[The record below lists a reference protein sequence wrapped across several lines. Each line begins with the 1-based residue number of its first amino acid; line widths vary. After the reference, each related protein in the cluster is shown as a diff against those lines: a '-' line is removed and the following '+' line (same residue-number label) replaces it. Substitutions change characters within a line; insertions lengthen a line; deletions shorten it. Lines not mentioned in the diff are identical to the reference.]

1 MPDMPSKNVK
11 WFGSKLNKAALDAAY
26 KATIA
31 AAIAAISLGAATS
44 LSAQTWRQV
53 GPPGGTVITLEADS
67 HDTKKLYLGTSDGHV
82 FVSNDEG
89 AKWQL
94 LSRIGTGQDDV
105 ITHILVDPRDAKRL
119 YASTWT
125 LYSGGGGVYRS
136 DDAGKT
142 WTVVGLAHETV
153 RALAQ
158 SPTTPNILLAG
169 SLTGVYRSVD
179 DGATWT
185 LITPAKHED
194 LRNFDSVAFDP
205 HDDNILYAGTYHL
218 PWKTTNGGKD
228 WFPIKTGMIDDS
240 DVMSVIVDPKD
251 PNNVHATACS
261 GIYHSTNGA
270 QTWSK
275 YKGIPFV
282 FRRTQLIRQ
291 DPQNPQV
298 LYAGTTSGLWKTTN
312 ENDWKRVTPGDW
324 VINAILIDPKHP
336 DRLILGT
343 ERQGVQISENG
354 GATFTSSNLGFQ
366 HQHILDVAIDHENQ
380 ERALVVLTFDTDA
393 FLATHDG
400 GTSWSALGSGLKRTE
415 LKHVYAAPGGWWAS
429 LNNGG
434 WMKYNETAHKWEKAG
449 LYIPEPTPVAATTP
463 AATPK
468 TKKGAAATKKTTT
481 TTAKHATPK
490 EKAPQF
496 VAVQVNDMAFGNEA
510 WFAATTGGI
519 LISKDHG
526 ATWKNAGTES
536 FLKQPATSLEATL
549 DGTQIWAISQRTLI
563 YSADGGAHWDNQDL
577 SFAAAGNLRLH
588 HVDANNLFITSN
600 MGLYGS
606 GDNGKTWNRSD
617 VRELQF
623 QDVAGNGD
631 AMVLSLQ
638 KHGLLASFDS
648 GKSWKRVDDP
658 LADGYF
664 PVVRVRRN
672 GALVAAS
679 ATEGLLSLELEKEKH
694 ASNTGSSGSG
704 SAMMLSPDAT
714 QKPKN

>member
-1 MPDMPSKNVK
+1 MNAK
-11 WFGSKLNKAALDAAY
+11 WLGAVAVVVGM
-26 KATIA
+26 A
-31 AAIAAISLGAATS
+31 AAVSS
-44 LSAQTWRQV
+44 PAQTWRQV
-53 GPPGGTVITLEADS
+53 GPPGGTVISLEADA
-67 HDTKKLYLGTSDGHV
+67 HNIKNIYLGTSDGHV
-82 FVSNDEG
+82 FFSNDEG
-89 AKWQL
+89 ARWQL

-105 ITHILVDPRDAKRL
+105 ITHILVDPRDANRL
-119 YASTWT
+119 YASTWA

-136 DDAGKT
+136 DDAGHT
-142 WTVVGLAHETV
+142 WNVIGLAHETV

-158 SPTTPNILLAG
+158 APTNPKILLAG
-169 SLTGVYRSVD
+169 SLTGVYRSTD
-179 DGATWT
+179 EGATWN

-205 HDDNILYAGTYHL
+205 RDENIIYAGTYHL

-228 WFPIKTGMIDDS
+228 WFPIQKGMIDDS
-240 DVMSVIVDPKD
+240 DVMSIVIDPTN
-251 PNNVHATACS
+251 PENVHATACS
-261 GIYHSTNGA
+261 GIYHSINAA
-270 QTWSK
+270 QTWTK

-291 DPQNPQV
+291 DPKNPQV

-312 ENDWKRVTPGDW
+312 ESDWKRVTPGDW
-324 VINAILIDPKHP
+324 VINAIIIDPNHT

-380 ERALVVLTFDTDA
+380 DRALVVLTFDTDA

-400 GTSWSALGSGLKRTE
+400 GTSWSALGPGLKRTD

-429 LNNGG
+429 LQNGG
-434 WMKYNETAHKWEKAG
+434 WVKYDEATHKWVKAG
-449 LYIPEPTPVAATTP
+449 LFIPEPAVVAATTAP
-463 AATPK
+463 TPVTR
-468 TKKGAAATKKTTT
+468 TKKGVPAKKIPVARRAVPK
-481 TTAKHATPK
+481 AKP
-490 EKAPQF
+490 PVF
-496 VAVQVNDMAFGNEA
+496 VAVQINDMAFGNDA

-536 FLKQPATSLEATL
+536 FLKQPATSLEVAA
-549 DGTQIWAISQRTLI
+549 DGTQVWAISQHDLL
-563 YSADGGAHWDNQDL
+563 YSADAGAHWDDKSL
-577 SFAAAGNLRLH
+577 TFAAAGNLRLH
-588 HVDANNLFITSN
+588 RVDDTNLFITSN
-600 MGLYGS
+600 MGLYTS
-606 GDNGKTWNRSD
+606 HDNGRNWSRSD

-623 QDVAGNGD
+623 QDVAGNGS

-638 KHGLLASFDS
+638 KHGLLASFDA
-648 GKSWKRVDDP
+648 GKSWKRVDNP

-679 ATEGLLSLELEKEKH
+679 ATEGLLSLELEGH
-694 ASNTGSSGSG
+694 SASSTGGT
-704 SAMMLSPDAT
+704 AQLLLSPDGA